1 MLTRLRKAV
10 PCDSLTDMATN
21 VVATNRKARHEYI
34 VEETLEAGLVL
45 AGTEVKSLR
54 NGQCSLQ
61 DGYAVIQDGEAIL
74 KGVHIAPYKEG
85 SIYNVDPERDR
96 RLLLHR
102 QQIVRLATKV
112 KERGY
117 TLVPLRLYFRRGFAK
132 IELGLA
138 KGRKT
143 YDKRRKLREEDERRR
158 TEEALKRYSRGQR
171 VD

>member
-1 MLTRLRKAV
+1 
-10 PCDSLTDMATN
+10 MAN
-21 VVATNRKARHEYI
+21 KVVATNRKARHEYI
-34 VEETLEAGLVL
+34 VEETVEAGLVL

-61 DGYAVIQDGEAIL
+61 EGYASIYNGEAVL
-74 KGVHIAPYKEG
+74 KGVHIASYKEG
-85 SIYNVDPERDR
+85 SIHNVDPDRDR

-102 QQIVRLATKV
+102 RELFRLATKV

-117 TLVPLRLYFRRGFAK
+117 TLVPLSLYFKRGFAK
-132 IELGLA
+132 VELGLA

-143 YDKRRKLREEDERRR
+143 YDKRRKLREEDEQRR

>member
-1 MLTRLRKAV
+1 MKT
-10 PCDSLTDMATN
+10 
-21 VVATNRKARHEYI
+21 VATNRKARHEYHI
-34 VEETLEAGLVL
+34 EETVEAGLAL

-54 NGQCSLQ
+54 AGQCSLQ
-61 DGYAVIQDGEAIL
+61 EGYAVIRDGEAIL
-74 KGVHIAPYKEG
+74 RGVHIAPYKEG
-85 SIYNVDPERDR
+85 SIYNVDPDRDR

-102 QQIVRLATKV
+102 REIIRLATKV

-117 TLVPLRLYFRRGFAK
+117 TLVPLRLYFQRGFAK
-132 IELGLA
+132 VELGLA

-158 TEEALKRYSRGQR
+158 TEEALKRYGRGQR

>member
-1 MLTRLRKAV
+1 MANKAI
-10 PCDSLTDMATN
+10 
-21 VVATNRKARHEYI
+21 ATNRKARHEYI

-45 AGTEVKSLR
+45 VGTEVKSLR

-61 DGYAVIQDGEAIL
+61 DGYATIYNEEAIL
-74 KGVHIAPYKEG
+74 KGVYIAPYKEG
-85 SIYNVDPERDR
+85 SIHNVDPDRDR
-96 RLLLHR
+96 RLLLHHR
-102 QQIVRLATKV
+102 EIVRLATKV

-117 TLVPLRLYFRRGFAK
+117 TLVPLRLYFKHGFAK
-132 IELGLA
+132 VELGLA